1 MAYSC
6 VCHFFCVTLHRK
18 VRTHMRRWVIYIGL
32 FLAVAVQ
39 AAVYTPASVPNPKKQ
54 GQAFYVA
61 NPDAILPDSSVAWLN
76 NCAARLEDAT
86 RVQLCVVA
94 LESIGGSEAFDFAYE
109 LFQRWGLGREGQNTG
124 VLMLF
129 VLDSHDIRIMTGVG
143 IEGVLTDAQCSK
155 IIHDDMIPAFRAGA
169 YGDGLCLGALRIYE
183 ICTDGE
189 APEELLTIR
198 SVTNRGEYGEDELTD
213 AEIMGIIGVFT
224 GLFILIAFILY
235 WASVKRCPKCGK
247 RRAHATR
254 EQVLIAA
261 TYASAG
267 QGLRTYCCRNCGNTF
282 DVPFVIPRRT
292 HTVII
297 TGGGRG
303 GSFGGG
309 FSGGG
314 SWGGGSTFGGG
325 AGGRW

>member
-1 MAYSC
+1 MVSFKKRC
-6 VCHFFCVTLHRK
+6 L
-18 VRTHMRRWVIYIGL
+18 
-32 FLAVAVQ
+32 LAFISLLLTPLA
-39 AAVYTPASVPNPKKQ
+39 AAVYTPASVPDPKKQ
-54 GQAFYVA
+54 GQEYYVA
-61 NPDAILPDSSVAWLN
+61 DPDSLLADSTVQWLN
-76 NCAARLEDAT
+76 SCAAMLDEKTHVEMA
-86 RVQLCVVA
+86 VVA
-94 LESIGGSEAFDFAYE
+94 LSAIEETFDAFDFSYE
-109 LFQRWGLGREGQNTG
+109 LFQRWGIGREGQNTG
-124 VLMLF
+124 VLILF

-155 IIHDDMIPAFRAGA
+155 IIRDDMTPAFRAGQ

-189 APEELLTIR
+189 APEELLSIR

-254 EQVLIAA
+254 EQVLVAA
-261 TYASAG
+261 TYATAG

-282 DVPFVIPRRT
+282 DVTFVIPRRQR
-292 HTVII
+292 TVYIS
-297 TGGGRG
+297 GGGRSG
-303 GSFGGG
+303 MGG
-309 FSGGG
+309 FGGGG

-325 AGGRW
+325 AGGKW

>member
-1 MAYSC
+1 M
-6 VCHFFCVTLHRK
+6 K
-18 VRTHMRRWVIYIGL
+18 KWVIFIG
-32 FLAVAVQ
+32 FLLAMSLQ
-39 AAVYTPASVPNPKKQ
+39 AAVYTPASVPDPKRQ

-61 NPDAILPDSSVAWLN
+61 NPDALLPDSSVAWLN
-76 NCAARLEDAT
+76 DCAARLESAT
-86 RVQLCVVA
+86 HVQLCVVA
-94 LESIGGSEAFDFAYE
+94 LESIGESEAFDFAYE

-124 VLMLF
+124 VLILF

-155 IIHDDMIPAFRAGA
+155 IIHDDMTPAFRAGQ

-189 APEELLTIR
+189 APEELLSIR

-235 WASVKRCPKCGK
+235 WASVKRCPQCGK

-254 EQVLIAA
+254 EKILVAA
-261 TYASAG
+261 TYAAAG
-267 QGLRTYCCRNCGNTF
+267 QGLRTYRCKHCGNTF

-309 FSGGG
+309 SFSGGG

>member
-39 AAVYTPASVPNPKKQ
+39 AAVYTPASVPNPKKH

-254 EQVLIAA
+254 EKILVAA
-261 TYASAG
+261 TYAAAG
-267 QGLRTYCCRNCGNTF
+267 QGLRTYRCKHCGNTF